1 MTPAAAAE
9 LVATAAAAV
18 VVCMELLGGY
28 ESNHLGHMSQE
39 CEYAA

>member
-1 MTPAAAAE
+1 MTPAAAE
-9 LVATAAAAV
+9 LVATAAAA